1 MKVGVG
7 VVRELLRRIVC
18 LEWCKSAVYEVR
30 YAREVEK
37 GYKRG
42 TGRETVNFTCTVFN
56 YSTMCSPLYSTAFL
70 SFFLAHNICHALIAT
85 QPTSTTSPPIDHLQQ
100 QFIRIMANPTSSVG
114 PCSFHTFGRCNLSHL
129 PLLPFR

>member
-42 TGRETVNFTCTVFN
+42 IGQERV
-56 YSTMCSPLYSTAFL
+56 PRI
-70 SFFLAHNICHALIAT
+70 FLAIAGVFFR
-85 QPTSTTSPPIDHLQQ
+85 LA
-100 QFIRIMANPTSSVG
+100 F
-114 PCSFHTFGRCNLSHL
+114 SFV
-129 PLLPFR
+129 